1 MVGTERRLRKLLD
14 HRAILGKNSLMP
26 DVQPRR
32 SHRVSETIA
41 RRLKKQISSG
51 ALTPGEKL
59 PPERDMAQRFRTS
72 RVSVR
77 EAYRSLEELGLL
89 TIRRG
94 AEGGAFIADIDHGPV
109 MRSLSLMLRLGKTTN
124 EEITEAR
131 LLIEPPIARLAAR
144 RARPEDI
151 ERLQYVVRQQEN
163 ALRRRGDYSPF
174 DLQFHRS
181 VAECARNL
189 PLKVLMDAL
198 SDLTVEVVA
207 GLDLP
212 SGVQTQVCD
221 SHRLIAEAIE
231 RRDEDEAFE
240 LMLQHVAQ
248 IQSRL
253 GRALARQRRSKKA
266 ASRNGTRGHRA

>member
-1 MVGTERRLRKLLD
+1 M
-14 HRAILGKNSLMP
+14 AMP
-26 DVQPRR
+26 RPPKSR
-32 SHRVSETIA
+32 RVSETIA
-41 RRLKKQISSG
+41 RRIKKQISKG
-51 ALTPGEKL
+51 TLIPGEKL
-59 PPERDMAQRFRTS
+59 PAERDMAQRFQTS

-94 AEGGAFIADIDHGPV
+94 AEGGAFIADLDHGPV

-144 RARPEDI
+144 RARPEDV

-163 ALRRRGDYSPF
+163 ALKRRGNYAPF

-207 GLDLP
+207 GLDL
-212 SGVQTQVCD
+212 SAGVQHQVCD
-221 SHRLIAEAIE
+221 SHRLIADAIE
-231 RRDEDEAFE
+231 GHDEETASE
-240 LMLQHVAQ
+240 LMLHHVAQ

-253 GRALARQRRSKKA
+253 GRALARQRRADKLA
-266 ASRNGTRGHRA
+266 DRNGTRRRGAADAGRH